1 MLKCHCANSSEI
13 GTSIIN
19 DVGRQAAQK
28 KTNENTRFLVKSHQ
42 TTFYTHDLQV
52 YINFQC
58 KNDLS
63 KKNHQN
69 QQHYTL

>member
-1 MLKCHCANSSEI
+1 MMLGDKLH
-13 GTSIIN
+13 
-19 DVGRQAAQK
+19 QK
-28 KTNENTRFLVKSHQ
+28 NNENTRFLVKSHQ
-42 TTFYTHDLQV
+42 TTFYTHDLKV

-69 QQHYTL
+69 QQYYTL